1 MTTELQPNLN
11 KQLKQLQDEKEKT
24 EGTGDDIEDQIK
36 AVNASIN
43 GWKEILGRSCV
54 PFEKVTIQKWLC
66 AHLFF
71 CGKADYDR
79 TNEQGEWHAANWDVW
94 THCHASR

>member
-43 GWKEILGRSCV
+43 GWKEILGRPVLS
-54 PFEKVTIQKWLC
+54 PWK
-66 AHLFF
+66 
-71 CGKADYDR
+71 R
-79 TNEQGEWHAANWDVW
+79 
-94 THCHASR
+94 